1 MRISSRFILGA
12 AVSALV
18 LLASAK
24 DAAPPSLSLAAE
36 TGRALTK
43 GSHLYLRSDVVRPSL
58 EALPYDP
65 AALAGKVVNVEART
79 KWVEEGG
86 ARYLV
91 ATSDVHGLV
100 EASYDKM
107 TEVLRDEG
115 NPRWIP
121 NLAKATTYT
130 TIKGNPGFIRTRY
143 LMSFRFLFFGN
154 DYDYTINYWYQD
166 SGDEFGA
173 WWNMQDSYDGQFK
186 DIFGSWYVKKVK
198 YNGKDY
204 IYIRNRIESHFA
216 HDFFGLQWALDNF
229 AAENTRQAASLVVAE
244 ANRRK

>member
-1 MRISSRFILGA
+1 MRRSLLLALFAPLALIGA
-12 AVSALV
+12 AVPICSQERLA
-18 LLASAK
+18 LASSFERGLPK
-24 DAAPPSLSLAAE
+24 GVSP
-36 TGRALTK
+36 ALRTEE
-43 GSHLYLRSDVVRPSL
+43 VRTAF

-65 AALAGKVVNVEART
+65 AKLAGRITNVEAKT

-100 EASYDKM
+100 EIPYAKM
-107 TEVLRDEG
+107 AAVLSDEG

-121 NLAKATTYT
+121 NLAKATTYAT
-130 TIKGNPGFIRTRY
+130 VKGNPGFIRIRH

-173 WWNMQDSYDGQFK
+173 WWNMQDSHDGQFK
-186 DIFGSWYVKKVK
+186 DIFGSWYIKKVR

-204 IYIRNRIESHFA
+204 IYLRNRIESHFA
-216 HDFFGLQWALDNF
+216 RDFLGLQWALDTF
-229 AAENTRQAASLVVAE
+229 AAENTQKAALMVAME
-244 ANRRK
+244 AMRRK